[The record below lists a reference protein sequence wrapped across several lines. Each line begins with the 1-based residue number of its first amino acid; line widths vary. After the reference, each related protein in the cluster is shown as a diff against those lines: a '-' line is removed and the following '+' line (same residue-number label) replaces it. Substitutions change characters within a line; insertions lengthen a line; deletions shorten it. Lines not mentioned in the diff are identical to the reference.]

1 MSSAIK
7 PVFELS
13 AGEWLNDAALVAAWP
28 PALAEALRV
37 RPRLPL
43 ELTPWWTLLE
53 KAAAEPSLPEAIKQL
68 WSAFG
73 IQGAAVERVS
83 HAYRDALSTPNCGY
97 SEAAACHV
105 MKRARPATMANIA
118 GMAIGFG
125 LIWHALH
132 DPKADIT
139 AADYDIGAVKLTIDA
154 TFSLLCR
161 LAMR

>member
-1 MSSAIK
+1 MSPTI
-7 PVFELS
+7 PTFELA

-53 KAAAEPSLPEAIKQL
+53 VAATSPSLPEAIKQL
-68 WSAFG
+68 WTPFG
-73 IQGAAVERVS
+73 IQGAAIERIS
-83 HAYRDALSTPNCGY
+83 HAYRDALPVPNCGY

-118 GMAIGFG
+118 GIAIGFG

-132 DPKADIT
+132 DPKADI
-139 AADYDIGAVKLTIDA
+139 AASDYDIGAVKLTIDA